1 MRTFANLISSAVVCL
16 VLGGLVSQAT
26 FSLTPVIH
34 QLRLQAA
41 PIVLQPAPVAEF
53 GGQPLSE
60 ASTISALR

>member
-1 MRTFANLISSAVVCL
+1 VVCL

-60 ASTISALR
+60 ASTIGALR